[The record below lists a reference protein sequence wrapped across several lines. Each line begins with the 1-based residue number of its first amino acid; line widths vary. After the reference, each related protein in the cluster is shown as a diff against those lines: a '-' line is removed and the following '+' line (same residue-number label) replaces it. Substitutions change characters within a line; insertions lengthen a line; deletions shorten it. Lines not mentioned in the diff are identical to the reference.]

1 MFTERCHI
9 KKNTKYLRTELNNLG
24 YKCNN
29 GKWMG
34 SYLCTFHPIGASN
47 KNEVC
52 YCGSPEWDLKGNPD
66 LSKSID
72 CGTDEDLFIAI
83 AALRDD
89 SDIMQYFTDGVLYI
103 KSMKNI
109 RDEYDLHKATV
120 EELKKRFKEIN
131 KYRK

>member
-9 KKNTKYLRTELNNLG
+9 KKNTKYLRTELNDLG

-66 LSKSID
+66 LFEQIRND
-72 CGTDEDLFIAI
+72 Y
-83 AALRDD
+83 
-89 SDIMQYFTDGVLYI
+89 QYRREIPESLIEFV
-103 KSMKNI
+103 
-109 RDEYDLHKATV
+109 
-120 EELKKRFKEIN
+120 KKR
-131 KYRK
+131 